1 MKVCQHCGAPA
12 RSEEQ
17 KCCGKCGHPFEMA
30 ASEPE
35 APVRVRVPRQS
46 KEEAPVKAE
55 EPSKPIS
62 APERKEEPVQRKPVT
77 PEPAPVK
84 AEEPSKPVSAPE
96 RKEEPVQRKPVTPT
110 PAPVKAE
117 EPGKPVSV
125 PERKEEP
132 VQRKPVTPKPA
143 PVKAEE
149 PSRPVSAP
157 ERKEEPVQRKPV
169 TPKPETPT
177 VPDAPPVQR
186 TPVRSEPVKSFES
199 RAAEPAPVPPAR
211 SEKPSPAPS
220 PVPAQAENVSLHAED
235 AQSTPAE
242 AFFQSQPE
250 LDVPVVSTQDIPDAP
265 ADVIAEEPVPRP
277 KKRFPKVLLILLIL
291 VLAAAL
297 LGGGFL
303 LWTKI
308 QQSKNATIGGT
319 SYSIKD
325 TTSLVVTSPSDED
338 WLNLCR
344 LSNLTSLTITGNVN
358 LDAGKLESL
367 GALQA
372 LTSLSVDGAAFPDG
386 LAALPMLPALD
397 SLSLTNC
404 GLSSEQ
410 CSGINLPA
418 SLRKLCLSNNAL
430 TDLSFLQGLVQLEEL
445 SLDGNR
451 ITDYTPIAALTG
463 LTTLCADHCQIS
475 VCNSLSALQKLTVNG
490 QEIADPTAYLANLNA
505 VIKQDEEL
513 INLFE
518 NSDFDALTSI
528 LQQREASGS
537 PADST
542 VIYANGWLM
551 DNGSEWDIIRSS
563 LPSGSQMLLSD
574 ASGLYYGQMNGKNR
588 SGNGIQL
595 FAGNHSIYNGLW
607 SNDMPNGTGTYRKT
621 TADGT
626 TLEFAGNYTDGYENG
641 SMTFTVTNDAGT
653 KSGTYTAV
661 NGTRATVEQLGSE
674 QFAFIQFNTTYWYDA
689 SPDGHGVEITSIP
702 YQEEKS
708 VEILPKEEA
717 KPSASGSKSKSGS
730 KNNGGAASGAQQP
743 GTPAEQTPSADSSSD
758 SRNITPEEAWRRFQ
772 EGVRTATDIFRAAKE
787 FGDMFS

>member
-35 APVRVRVPRQS
+35 APVRVRVPRRP

-55 EPSKPIS
+55 EPSKPVS

-77 PEPAPVK
+77 PKPAPVKTEEPSKPVSVPERKEEPVQRKPVSPKPAPVK

-96 RKEEPVQRKPVTPT
+96 RKEEPVQRKPVTPE
-110 PAPVKAE
+110 PAPVKVE
-117 EPGKPVSV
+117 EPSKPVSA

-132 VQRKPVTPKPA
+132 AQRKSVTPEPA

-157 ERKEEPVQRKPV
+157 ERKEE
-169 TPKPETPT
+169 
-177 VPDAPPVQR
+177 
-186 TPVRSEPVKSFES
+186 S
-199 RAAEPAPVPPAR
+199 APVPPVR

-220 PVPAQAENVSLHAED
+220 PAPAQTENVSLHAED
-235 AQSTPAE
+235 VQSTPAE

-250 LDVPVVSTQDIPDAP
+250 LDAPVVSMQDVPGDP

-344 LSNLTSLTITGNVN
+344 LSQLTSLTITGNVN

-367 GALQA
+367 GALQT

-397 SLSLTNC
+397 ALSLTNC

-410 CSGINLPA
+410 CSGIGLPA
-418 SLRKLCLSNNAL
+418 ALRKLCLSNNAL

-475 VCNSLSALQKLTVNG
+475 VCSSLSALQKLTVNG

-518 NSDFDALTSI
+518 NSDFDALTYI
-528 LQQREASGS
+528 LQQLEASGS
-537 PADST
+537 SADST

-563 LPSGSQMLLSD
+563 LPGGSQMLLSD

-689 SPDGHGVEITSIP
+689 SPDGHGVAITSIP

-743 GTPAEQTPSADSSSD
+743 STPAEQTPSADSSSD

-772 EGVRTATDIFRAAKE
+772 EGVRTATDIFRAAEE